1 MGGGFVHQKKIGWIE
16 EDFDQGEARFFSSTE
31 DADGFENI
39 VPTEKKRTENG
50 TSGLFAD
57 GIRGVED
64 GLENFM
70 LHIESVPSV
79 LGEVA
84 NAYVMSCGSFSLL
97 DGKGS
102 PEKFEESRF
111 ACAVG
116 TDEDGALAPF
126 GFKVEAAVDNKIT
139 LAFDIAV
146 GVVDIL

>member
-1 MGGGFVHQKKIGWIE
+1 MGGGLVHQKEIGWIE
-16 EDFDQGEARFFSSTE
+16 KDFNQGETRFFSTAE
-31 DADGFENI
+31 DADGFKDI
-39 VPTEKKRTENG
+39 VTTEKKGPEDG

-70 LHIESVPSV
+70 LHIESVPPV

-84 NAYVMSCGSFSLL
+84 DAYVMSCGSFSIL
-97 DGKGS
+97 DGEGS

-126 GFKVEAAVDNKIT
+126 GFKVEVAVDDKIT
-139 LAFDIAV
+139 LASDIAV